1 MNTLRRI
8 AAHTVIFAEGNTY
21 KQHVVE
27 IIDSRVVRHYPLQEE
42 LPYTEWVSGTLLVD
56 SGAVFRLTT
65 SADGTLHRQPL

>member
-8 AAHTVIFAEGNTY
+8 AAHTVIF
-21 KQHVVE
+21 VVE